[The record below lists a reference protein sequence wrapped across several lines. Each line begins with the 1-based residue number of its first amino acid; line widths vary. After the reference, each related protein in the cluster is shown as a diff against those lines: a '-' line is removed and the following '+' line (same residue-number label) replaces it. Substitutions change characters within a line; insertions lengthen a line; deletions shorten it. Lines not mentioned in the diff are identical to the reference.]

1 MPCAVLVRRVISV
14 HCVPEVIPT
23 DGILTGFLVPLTRYK
38 RVKGVSN
45 GNTVH

>member
-1 MPCAVLVRRVISV
+1 MPCAFLVRRVISV

-23 DGILTGFLVPLTRYK
+23 GILAGFLVPLACNK

-45 GNTVH
+45 GNTVR